1 MSSSEHSNTIA
12 SVIKMRYENVWYE
25 TDSCTAE
32 NKTVLTFP
40 KLPFPNTIKKLKSV
54 ALITSLLPI
63 LWGRSLSEVNGF
75 LDTDVF

>member
-1 MSSSEHSNTIA
+1 MKIFDIKTHSSIA
-12 SVIKMRYENVWYE
+12 Q
-25 TDSCTAE
+25 
-32 NKTVLTFP
+32 NKTVLTLP
-40 KLPFPNTIKKLKSV
+40 KLPLPNTIKKLKSV